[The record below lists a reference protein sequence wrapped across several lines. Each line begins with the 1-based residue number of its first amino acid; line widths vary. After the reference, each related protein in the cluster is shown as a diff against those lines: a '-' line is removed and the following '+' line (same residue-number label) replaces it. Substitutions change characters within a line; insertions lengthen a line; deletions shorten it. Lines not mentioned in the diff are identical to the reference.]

1 MSASEGGRRHKF
13 NFSMR
18 KILLMALPLLAG
30 FGAMPASA
38 QQPVIKVGDG
48 AVDICPRPYVDN
60 EGEGSCLLSV
70 VDGNNVRI
78 YTPALS
84 EIRQFPLQGTP
95 LRIKFKESDSED
107 EFRFTQYLFDDD
119 EKFEYLVAS
128 EDSKKIELYDESGVK
143 KGEFDFGGGMFNDKQ
158 VTLFRLS
165 SEHIYLMS
173 EISDESYSYQSWIYP
188 ISQLTA
194 GVRNVAENALAL
206 SVRPTV
212 TDGSEPVNID
222 FGRSVSDNLAVSVVA
237 ANGSQAMT
245 ETIKAGETGISLNV
259 GGLAKG
265 VYVVRVSGYESA
277 KLVIR

>member
-1 MSASEGGRRHKF
+1 
-13 NFSMR
+13 
-18 KILLMALPLLAG
+18 MALPFLAG
-30 FGAMPASA
+30 FGAMPTSA

-84 EIRQFPLQGTP
+84 EIRQFPLKGMP
-95 LRIKFKESDSED
+95 LRIKFKESDSEY

-143 KGEFDFGGGMFNDKQ
+143 KGEFDFGGGMFNDKE

-259 GGLAKG
+259 GGLDKG
-265 VYVVRVSGYESA
+265 VYIVRSISDAGV
-277 KLVIR
+277 KTLRVIL

>member
-1 MSASEGGRRHKF
+1 
-13 NFSMR
+13 
-18 KILLMALPLLAG
+18 MALPLLAG

-78 YTPALS
+78 YSPALS
-84 EIRQFPLQGTP
+84 EICQFPLKGQP
-95 LRIKFKESDSED
+95 LRIKFKESDSEM
-107 EFRFTQYLFDDD
+107 EFRFTQYLFNDD
-119 EKFEYLVAS
+119 EKFEYLVTS

-143 KGEFDFGGGMFNDKQ
+143 KGEFDFGGGKFDDKE
-158 VTLFRLS
+158 VTLLRLS
-165 SEHIYLMS
+165 SEDRYLMFV
-173 EISDESYSYQSWIYP
+173 IRDENYSYQSWIYS
-188 ISQLTA
+188 IDKLTA
-194 GVRNVAENALAL
+194 GVQKVAENVSGL
-206 SVRPTV
+206 SVHPTV

-222 FGRSVSDNLAVSVVA
+222 FGSSTSDDLAVYVVA

-265 VYVVRVSGYESA
+265 VYVVSVSGYESA